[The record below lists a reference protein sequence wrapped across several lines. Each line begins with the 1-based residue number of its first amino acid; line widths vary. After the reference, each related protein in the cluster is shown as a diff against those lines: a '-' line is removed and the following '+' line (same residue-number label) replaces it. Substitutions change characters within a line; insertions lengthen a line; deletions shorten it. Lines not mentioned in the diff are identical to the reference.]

1 MVIGSQHRILQILIF
16 SILPNPQ
23 TTILQ
28 HFDASWRSFYWI
40 LHLPTFCSCGLV
52 VDGTVVGKDSMD
64 KKTREVADNMM
75 YHFNWNFLHLGSDML
90 WWWGLTSKI
99 LSTCLTILSTCE
111 LVVDDTVDSK
121 DNLEEETGE
130 VAKIRIYHVTWIF
143 FNLDVIC
150 WGDIGWHP
158 SFFFT
163 FNVWDNIKDM
173 WVGGRRH
180 CGQQG
185 QLGGG
190 YHEVAEIRMYH
201 INRNFFFNLDV
212 ICLGDSGCKS
222 LTCWTTLR
230 TWKLVVNDTVDGKDN
245 LEEKTREVSKIR
257 MYHLSWVFPHLG
269 CDMLWWCWLTS
280 IFSHISD
287 NI

>member
-1 MVIGSQHRILQILIF
+1 MSWWSTTLWTARTTWRRRPGRSLKSGFITSLGFFSTWMWYAGVI
-16 SILPNPQ
+16 
-23 TTILQ
+23 
-28 HFDASWRSFYWI
+28 
-40 LHLPTFCSCGLV
+40 LV
-52 VDGTVVGKDSMD
+52 DIQV
-64 KKTREVADNMM
+64 
-75 YHFNWNFLHLGSDML
+75 FLF
-90 WWWGLTSKI
+90 
-99 LSTCLTILSTCE
+99 
-111 LVVDDTVDSK
+111 
-121 DNLEEETGE
+121 
-130 VAKIRIYHVTWIF
+130 A
-143 FNLDVIC
+143 
-150 WGDIGWHP
+150 
-158 SFFFT
+158 

-173 WVGGRRH
+173 WVGCRRH

-212 ICLGDSGCKS
+212 ICFGDSGYIS

>member
-1 MVIGSQHRILQILIF
+1 MPKGSILYLSSFKRNGLHNKSLQASSEMVIGSQHRILQILIF

-28 HFDASWRSFYWI
+28 HFDASWKSFYWI
-40 LHLPTFCSCGLV
+40 PHLPTFCSCGLV

-64 KKTREVADNMM
+64 KKTREVADNMI
-75 YHFNWNFLHLGSDML
+75 YHVNWNFLQLGSDKL

-158 SFFFT
+158 SFFVYFQR
-163 FNVWDNIKDM
+163 
-173 WVGGRRH
+173 VGQH
-180 CGQQG
+180 
-185 QLGGG
+185 
-190 YHEVAEIRMYH
+190 
-201 INRNFFFNLDV
+201 
-212 ICLGDSGCKS
+212 
-222 LTCWTTLR
+222 
-230 TWKLVVNDTVDGKDN
+230 
-245 LEEKTREVSKIR
+245 
-257 MYHLSWVFPHLG
+257 
-269 CDMLWWCWLTS
+269 
-280 IFSHISD
+280 
-287 NI
+287 